1 MTGPAEPRRAPPATP
16 PGPVQTAR
24 DALAALREARE
35 LAAASVA
42 ATGRA
47 LDTLSTLVQT
57 LVEGTVEALPES
69 AAPPSEHRRAHR
81 MGHPPKIDSD
91 PELRAFVAARIDR
104 MTFAAL
110 ADDIARHFPEP
121 RRVRKSALHAW
132 WKANRPNPIRPS
144 PP

>member
-1 MTGPAEPRRAPPATP
+1 LTGPAEPRRAPPEAAP
-16 PGPVQTAR
+16 PGTAQAAR
-24 DALAALREARE
+24 DALAAVREARD
-35 LAAASVA
+35 LAAASIT

-47 LDTLSTLVQT
+47 LDTLSTLVQS
-57 LVEGTVEALPES
+57 LVEGTVEALPEP

-81 MGHPPKIDSD
+81 MGHPPKIDRD

-104 MTFAAL
+104 MTFEAL

-132 WKANRPNPIRPS
+132 WKANRPR
-144 PP
+144 

>member
-1 MTGPAEPRRAPPATP
+1 MTGPAEDPGTP
-16 PGPVQTAR
+16 PGTRPPGPAQAAR
-24 DALAALREARE
+24 DALAAVREARD
-35 LAAASVA
+35 LAEASEA

-47 LDTLSTLVQT
+47 LESLQTLVRS
-57 LVEGTVEALPES
+57 LVEGTFEALPEP

-104 MTFAAL
+104 MTFEAL
-110 ADDIARHFPEP
+110 AAEIARHFPEP

-132 WKANRPNPIRPS
+132 WKANRPR
-144 PP
+144 